1 MVNIEQPTRIQKDP
15 HVFTVTQ
22 DSNLVVWVWSTA
34 IFLTFLAYIE
44 GPIHIFKYMKYFF
57 TYPGKS
63 IKGFPVYSNVAT

>member
-1 MVNIEQPTRIQKDP
+1 M
-15 HVFTVTQ
+15 TQ

-44 GPIHIFKYMKYFF
+44 GPVHVFKYTKCFF

-63 IKGFPVYSNVAT
+63 IKGFPVYSNVVT